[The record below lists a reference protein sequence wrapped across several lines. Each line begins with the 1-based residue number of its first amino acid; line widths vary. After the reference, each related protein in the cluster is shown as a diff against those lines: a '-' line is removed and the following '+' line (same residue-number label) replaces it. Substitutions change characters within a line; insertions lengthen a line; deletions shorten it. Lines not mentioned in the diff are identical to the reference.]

1 MLIITSTNPFFLLFP
16 HRKSLAYFW
25 PAQSIIDIVSRPQY
39 QFPHTR
45 KAIKWKFPEQVLK
58 YFSFTGPFGVSVIK
72 RMLQLMG
79 SSRGGVQRWER
90 GATACTNLLTLHT
103 LTRTY
108 THSLTLTR
116 THPILPLSKWKYLE
130 ARRVEWAINC
140 RIEHIEK
147 QQINNKISLTSVL
160 HTHTVTYANTCSS
173 SN

>member
-79 SSRGGVQRWER
+79 SSKGGCRGGRGGQQHVQI
-90 GATACTNLLTLHT
+90 CSL
-103 LTRTY
+103 Y
-108 THSLTLTR
+108 THSHARIHTPSSHSLAHTQFCRLANENISRQGASSGQLIAALSTLK
-116 THPILPLSKWKYLE
+116 S
-130 ARRVEWAINC
+130 
-140 RIEHIEK
+140 
-147 QQINNKISLTSVL
+147 NKLITKF
-160 HTHTVTYANTCSS
+160 H
-173 SN
+173 